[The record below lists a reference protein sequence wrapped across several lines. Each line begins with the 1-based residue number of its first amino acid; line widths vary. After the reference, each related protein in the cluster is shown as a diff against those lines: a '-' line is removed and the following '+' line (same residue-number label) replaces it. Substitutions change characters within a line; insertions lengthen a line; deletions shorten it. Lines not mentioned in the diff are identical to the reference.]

1 MWAGSGHTLLPMTTA
16 AGPLDLTDPA
26 VVADPYPAFARAREV
41 APVQWHE
48 GLQLWLSF
56 THAESNAVLR
66 DRRLGRIWRDKEPAE
81 RFESFNLIHRNAI
94 LEMEPPDHTRL
105 RRLISTAF
113 ARGHVE
119 RLRPWVQE
127 LAKELVDGL
136 IERSGGT
143 EAVDVLS
150 GMAEQLPVDVIAE
163 LLGVPHAD
171 RPRLRPW
178 SNAVVKMYEYGR
190 TTEIEDAAEQAA
202 AEFVDYLRALAAE
215 RRKSPGEDLL
225 SHLVTVRD
233 SEGDRLTED
242 ELVTTCILLLNAG
255 HEATVNVS
263 GNGLLALLEHPDQL
277 QRLREDPG
285 LLPTAIEELMR
296 FDSPLQLFERTA
308 TEDVEIGGVTVERG
322 QKIAALLGAAN
333 RDPSVFTDPD
343 VLDVGRLDNPHISF
357 GAGVHFCIGAPLAR
371 VELQASFGAL
381 LSRTTSIELAR
392 PARRRP
398 EFVIRGL
405 RDLPVVLTRRGA
417 PART

>member
-1 MWAGSGHTLLPMTTA
+1 VTPA
-16 AGPLDLTDPA
+16 ATPLDLTDPA
-26 VVADPYPAFARAREV
+26 VVADPYPAFAVARAQ

-48 GLQLWLSF
+48 GMQLWLAF

-66 DRRLGRIWRDKEPAE
+66 DRRLGRIWSDKVPAE

-127 LAKELVDGL
+127 LAEELVDEL
-136 IERSGGT
+136 VERSGGT
-143 EAVDVLS
+143 ESVDVLA
-150 GMAEQLPVDVIAE
+150 GMAELLPVAVIAE
-163 LLGVPHAD
+163 LLGVPDAD
-171 RPRLRPW
+171 RPLLRPW
-178 SNAVVKMYEYGR
+178 SNAIVKMYEYGR
-190 TTEIEDAAEQAA
+190 TTQVEDDAERAAD
-202 AEFVDYLRALAAE
+202 EFVGYLRELAAQ
-215 RRKSPGEDLL
+215 RRRTPGEDLL
-225 SHLVTVRD
+225 THLVTVRD

-255 HEATVNVS
+255 HEATVNVT

-277 QRLREDPG
+277 TRLREDPG
-285 LLPTAIEELMR
+285 LMPTAIEELMR

-308 TEDVEIGGVTVERG
+308 TDDVEIGGVTVERG
-322 QKIAALLGAAN
+322 QKIAALLGSAN
-333 RDPSVFTDPD
+333 RDPAVFADPD
-343 VLDVGRLDNPHISF
+343 TLDVGRTDNPQISF

-381 LSRTTSIELAR
+381 LSRTSRLELAH

-398 EFVIRGL
+398 EFVMRGL
-405 RDLPVVLTRRGA
+405 RDLPVALTA
-417 PART
+417 

>member
-1 MWAGSGHTLLPMTTA
+1 MTTA
-16 AGPLDLTDPA
+16 GAPIDLTDPA
-26 VVADPYPAFARAREV
+26 VVADPYPAFARARAQ

-48 GLQLWLSF
+48 GLGLWLAF

-66 DRRLGRIWRDKEPAE
+66 DRRLGRIWRDREPAE
-81 RFESFNLIHRNAI
+81 RFASFNLIHRNAL

-105 RRLISTAF
+105 RRLVSAAF

-119 RLRPWVQE
+119 RLRPWVQQV
-127 LAKELVDGL
+127 AGELVEGL
-136 IERSGGT
+136 VERSRGT
-143 EAVDVLS
+143 EPVDVLS
-150 GMAEQLPVDVIAE
+150 GMAEELPVAVIAE
-163 LLGVPHAD
+163 LLGVPRVD
-171 RPRLRPW
+171 RPLLRPW
-178 SNAVVKMYEYGR
+178 SNAIVKMYEYGR
-190 TTEIEDAAEQAA
+190 TTALEDAAERAA
-202 AEFVDYLRALAAE
+202 DQFVTYLRGLAAI
-215 RRKSPGEDLL
+215 RRRAPGEDLL

-233 SEGDRLTED
+233 DSVVEVGAPVLTED

-277 QRLREDPG
+277 ARLRADPG
-285 LLPTAIEELMR
+285 LLPTAVEELMR

-308 TEDVEIGGVTVERG
+308 TADVQLGGITVREG
-322 QKIAALLGAAN
+322 QKVAALLGAAN
-333 RDPSVFTDPD
+333 RDPAVFADPD
-343 VLDVGRLDNPHISF
+343 RLNVGRTDNPHVTF

-381 LSRTTSIELAR
+381 LERTSRLELGA

-405 RDLPVVLTRRGA
+405 SELPVVA
-417 PART
+417 SPA

>member
-1 MWAGSGHTLLPMTTA
+1 MT
-16 AGPLDLTDPA
+16 PLDLADPS
-26 VVADPYPAFARAREV
+26 VVADPYPAFAAARAQ

-48 GLQLWLSF
+48 GLGLWLAF

-66 DRRLGRIWRDKEPAE
+66 DRRLGRIWRDREPGE
-81 RFESFNLIHRNAI
+81 RFEAFNLIHRNAI

-127 LAKELVDGL
+127 LARELVDGL
-136 IERSGGT
+136 VERSAGS
-143 EAVDVLS
+143 EPVDVLS
-150 GMAEQLPVDVIAE
+150 GMAEELPVAVIAE

-171 RPRLRPW
+171 RPLLRPW
-178 SNAVVKMYEYGR
+178 SNAIVKMYEYGR
-190 TTEIEDAAEQAA
+190 TTAVEDAAERAA
-202 AEFVDYLRALAAE
+202 AEFVAYLRELAAA
-215 RRKSPGEDLL
+215 RRRSPGEDLL
-225 SHLVTVRD
+225 SHLVSVRD
-233 SEGDRLTED
+233 TDDDRLTED

-263 GNGLLALLEHPDQL
+263 GNGLLALLEHPGQL
-277 QRLREDPG
+277 ARLREDPG

-308 TEDVEIGGVTVERG
+308 TEDVGVGGVTVARG
-322 QKIAALLGAAN
+322 QKVAALLGSAN
-333 RDPSVFTDPD
+333 RDPAVFGDPD
-343 VLDVGRLDNPHISF
+343 TLDVGRTDNPHISF

-381 LSRTTSIELAR
+381 LERTSRLELGR

-405 RDLPVVLTRRGA
+405 ADLPVVLA
-417 PART
+417 P

>member
-1 MWAGSGHTLLPMTTA
+1 VTSTA
-16 AGPLDLTDPA
+16 ALLDLTDPA
-26 VVADPYPAFARAREV
+26 VVADPYPAFARARAV

-48 GLQLWLSF
+48 ELGLWLAF

-66 DRRLGRIWRDKEPAE
+66 DRRLGRIWRDREPAE
-81 RFESFNLIHRNAI
+81 RFGEFNLIHRNAI

-119 RLRPWVQE
+119 RLRPWVEE
-127 LAKELVDGL
+127 LAGRLVDELV
-136 IERSGGT
+136 ERSGGS
-143 EAVDVLS
+143 EPVDVLS

-163 LLGVPHAD
+163 LLGVPAAD
-171 RPRLRPW
+171 RPLLRPW
-178 SNAVVKMYEYGR
+178 SNAIVKMYEYGR
-190 TTEIEDAAEQAA
+190 TAAVE
-202 AEFVDYLRALAAE
+202 EAAE
-215 RRKSPGEDLL
+215 RAAGEFVAYLRELAADRRRHLGEDLV

-233 SEGDRLTED
+233 TEGDRLTED

-255 HEATVNVS
+255 HEATVNVT
-263 GNGLLALLEHPDQL
+263 GNGLLALLRSPDQL
-277 QRLREDPG
+277 ARLRADRA

-308 TEDVEIGGVTVERG
+308 TEDVEIAGVTVREG
-322 QKIAALLGAAN
+322 QKIAALLGSAN
-333 RDPSVFTDPD
+333 HDPAVFPDPEA
-343 VLDVGRLDNPHISF
+343 LDVGRTDNPHITF

-381 LSRTTSIELAR
+381 LDRTARLELGGE
-392 PARRRP
+392 PVRRP

-405 RDLPVVLTRRGA
+405 AQLPVVL
-417 PART
+417 AR